1 MLAPGTQEK
10 IRLKTNNGKTG
21 YKITK
26 FQLMCNTP
34 GAVAYE
40 YLGKIN
46 KISDPNSSLTTVDF
60 TDSKL
65 MAVAYIKGNAGGDGN
80 GHQNTIDFI
89 LIASEGNAV
98 DFGDTTQT
106 HTELM
111 GSSCNS
117 VRMLIAGGNS
127 PGQSPM
133 NDIDYITIAT
143 AGNGTDY
150 GDLAR
155 ARRGPS
161 SLSDSHG
168 GLGGGF

>member
-65 MAVAYIKGNAGGDGN
+65 MAVAYIKGNAGGDAADTE
-80 GHQNTIDFI
+80 TIIFDNEMTNQDIFI
-89 LIASEGNAV
+89 GITDV
-98 DFGDTTQT
+98 TTT
-106 HTELM
+106 NSVPCNYYIELEVMSISDIEATEITLRNIREVTSV
-111 GSSCNS
+111 GSS
-117 VRMLIAGGNS
+117 
-127 PGQSPM
+127 
-133 NDIDYITIAT
+133 
-143 AGNGTDY
+143 
-150 GDLAR
+150 
-155 ARRGPS
+155 
-161 SLSDSHG
+161 
-168 GLGGGF
+168 